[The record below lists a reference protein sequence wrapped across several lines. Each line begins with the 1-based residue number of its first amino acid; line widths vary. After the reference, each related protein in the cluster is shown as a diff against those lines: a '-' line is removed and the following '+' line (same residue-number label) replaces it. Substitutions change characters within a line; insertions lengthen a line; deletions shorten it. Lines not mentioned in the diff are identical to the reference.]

1 MKNETVIRV
10 ENLAVSFGP
19 RTIFKDVSFEV
30 KRGEVF
36 KRMRKDVLHCCKG
49 LASCGNPARFSAI

>member
-1 MKNETVIRV
+1 MSNDTVIRV

-36 KRMRKDVLHCCKG
+36 IILWQNPLH
-49 LASCGNPARFSAI
+49 RSAGGVWR